1 MAGLL
6 GLCGPLLVGIV
17 TVGPMCSRGRYL
29 TLVLLLGSA
38 VMAMSCKKAGEQV
51 FGSGVAYYQAGKYQE
66 ALIEFRNANAIQ
78 PTSADVRYELGRTH
92 LALNNV
98 SAAVEEFEAVLR
110 LKQDHVGAKVQLAT
124 LYLVTQQDSKSK
136 SLIDGALKLEPTNA
150 AARSLRGQYLIR
162 AGDIERGKADLEE
175 SIRLG
180 PSQVELY
187 GALATFY
194 AGRGSPEKAV
204 EVLAQGAKSNPTSVT
219 ATLNLAQALLSQGA
233 ILEAEEA
240 TRTALSLD
248 SRHLRANLFLAQ
260 ILAITNRLDEAE
272 RVLTAVKATAPL
284 DPVAYR
290 ALAVFYE
297 TTGQRNKAIE
307 ELRTLNTTQFRD
319 LVVKQRLVENLLA
332 AGGIDEAESIN
343 RSIKKA
349 TPESAH
355 PIYTEGRIQ
364 IARQQL
370 DAAVVS
376 FNQAISMQ
384 RHPDY
389 LYALG
394 MAQASLGLELPAR
407 ESFQAVVTQDPNNL
421 DAVLALAVFAFGSGD
436 HMGAWQATDEV
447 LRRRPDSSEARV
459 VRARMLM
466 AAGQVSQAEA
476 LLEEV
481 LSAKP
486 GDLQALGLLVDI
498 KVLQGSGDRIAGRIV
513 SLLAKDSSIAELHLL
528 LGIVRYAGKD
538 LVGGEKS
545 LREAIRLKPSI
556 KAAQQVLASIL
567 LEKKQR
573 AAAKEALQK
582 AITVDPRNM
591 NNYVLLAAEHDRDG
605 ETGRA
610 LDILSSAH
618 AVDPTAWIVSNQYA
632 YMLLE
637 TGGDVNMALSLAQSA
652 KEKMPASADVADT
665 LGWAYHK
672 LGIHDQAVRQFVLAI
687 RLNASE
693 PEYHYHLAE
702 TYIAL
707 KRTGAA
713 KAALERSLTFPS
725 WRARS
730 KAEAALERLSR

>member
-1 MAGLL
+1 MF
-6 GLCGPLLVGIV
+6 
-17 TVGPMCSRGRYL
+17 SRRRWL

-38 VMAMSCKKAGEQV
+38 MMAISCKKSGEEF
-51 FGSGVAYYQAGKYQE
+51 FGSGVAYYEAGKYQE
-66 ALIEFRNANAIQ
+66 ALVEFRNATAIQ
-78 PTSADVRYELGRTH
+78 PTSADFMYELGRTH

-98 SAAVEEFEAVLR
+98 SAALAEFEGVLR
-110 LKQDHVGAKVQLAT
+110 LKQDHVGAQVQLAT
-124 LYLVTQQDSKSK
+124 LYLVTQQDSKAK
-136 SLIDGALKLEPTNA
+136 PIIDGALRVEPTNA

-162 AGDIERGKADLEE
+162 AGDIEGGKADLEE

-194 AGRGSPEKAV
+194 AGRGFPEKAV
-204 EVLAQGAKSNPTSVT
+204 EVLAQAAASNPSSVT

-233 ILEAEEA
+233 IVEAEKA
-240 TRTALSLD
+240 TRKALSLD

-260 ILAITNRLDEAE
+260 MFAITNRLDEAE
-272 RVLTAVKATAPL
+272 KVLRFVKATAPS

-297 TTGQRNKAIE
+297 TTGQRDKAIE
-307 ELRTLNTTQFRD
+307 ELRTLNAEQFRD
-319 LVVKQRLVENLLA
+319 LIVKQRLVENLLA
-332 AGGIDEAESIN
+332 AGGIDEAERIN
-343 RSIKKA
+343 QSIKKA

-355 PIYTEGRIQ
+355 PIFTEGRIQ
-364 IARQQL
+364 VARQQPE
-370 DAAVVS
+370 AAIVS
-376 FNQAISMQ
+376 FNKAISMQ
-384 RHPDY
+384 SHADY

-394 MAQASLGLELPAR
+394 MVQAALGLELPAR

-421 DAVLALAVFAFGSGD
+421 DAVLALAVFAFGGGD
-436 HMGAWQATDEV
+436 HRGAWQATDEV
-447 LRRRPDSSEARV
+447 LRRYPASSEARV

-481 LSAKP
+481 LSVKP

-513 SLLAKDSSIAELHLL
+513 SLLAKDPSIGELHLL
-528 LGIVRYAGKD
+528 LGIVRYARKD
-538 LVGGEKS
+538 LVGGEQS

-556 KAAQQVLASIL
+556 KAAHQVLASIL
-567 LEKKQR
+567 LERQQR

-582 AITVDPRNM
+582 AIMVDPRNM
-591 NNYVLLAAEHDRDG
+591 NNYVLLAAEYEKDG

-610 LDILSSAH
+610 LDSLSSAH
-618 AVDPTAWIVSNQYA
+618 AVDPTSWIVSNQYA
-632 YMLLE
+632 YMLLQ
-637 TGGDVNMALSLAQSA
+637 TGGDVNKALSLAQSA
-652 KEKMPASADVADT
+652 KERMPASADVADT

-672 LGIHDQAVRQFVLAI
+672 LGIHDQAIRQFVLAI

-707 KRTGAA
+707 KRTDAA
-713 KAALERSLTFPS
+713 KAALKTSLTFPS
-725 WRARS
+725 WPARS